1 MDKLISIILPTYNG
15 SKFINQTID
24 SCLNQT
30 YQQFELIIVND
41 CSTDDTESIVQEY
54 DDPRVRYFK
63 NEQNLKLPKTLNAGF
78 ANAKGEYLTWISDDN
93 YFADDALK
101 KMVAE
106 LEEKNSDL
114 VCAPYY
120 TINDENEI
128 TGSREV
134 GPVENI
140 LLDNI
145 VKACFLY
152 KKEVHEK
159 LEGYS
164 GDLFL
169 VEDYDFWIRTVYH
182 GFKLSFLQEK
192 IYYYRFH
199 EGSLTESRRK
209 DIAKAL
215 YGLLE
220 YHIPRFEK
228 SDFKDLVNASVYLRM
243 AKIASGVDGV
253 DGKKYLRKAL
263 MQNKMMLF
271 NADFLKTFV
280 KRILK

>member
-1 MDKLISIILPTYNG
+1 MNELISIVLPTYNG

-24 SCLNQT
+24 SCLRQT

-41 CSTDDTESIVQEY
+41 CSTDHTESIVQEY
-54 DDPRVRYFK
+54 QDSRIRYIK
-63 NEQNLKLPKTLNAGF
+63 NDKNLKLPKTLNEGF
-78 ANAKGEYLTWISDDN
+78 KRAEGEYFTWISDDN
-93 YFADDALK
+93 YFADDALE

-106 LEEKNSDL
+106 LVEKSYDL

-120 TINDENEI
+120 TINNENEI

-152 KKEVHEK
+152 KKEVQDK

-169 VEDYDFWIRTVYH
+169 VEDYDFWIRTIFQ
-182 GFKLSFLQEK
+182 GFKISFLQEK

-220 YHIPRFEK
+220 YHIPRFIQSK
-228 SDFKDLVNASVYLRM
+228 HSNLVNSNVYLRM
-243 AKIASGVDGV
+243 AKIASGIDGL
-253 DGKKYLRKAL
+253 DSKKYLRKTF
-263 MQNKMMLF
+263 QKDKMMVF
-271 NADFLKTFV
+271 NLEFIKTYLKI
-280 KRILK
+280 ILR

>member
-41 CSTDDTESIVQEY
+41 CSTDHTESIVQEY
-54 DDPRVRYFK
+54 DDPRIRYFK

-78 ANAKGEYLTWISDDN
+78 AKANGEYLTWISDDN
-93 YFADDALK
+93 YFADDALA
-101 KMVAE
+101 KMVVA

-152 KKEVHEK
+152 KKEVHSK

-199 EGSLTESRRK
+199 DGSLTESRRK

-215 YGLLE
+215 FGLLE
-220 YHIPRFEK
+220 YHISRFEESK
-228 SDFKDLVNASVYLRM
+228 YANLVNANVYLRM
-243 AKIASGVDGV
+243 AKIASGVVDL
-253 DGKKYLRKAL
+253 DGKKYLRKAF
-263 MQNKMMLF
+263 QEDKMTVF
-271 NADFLKTFV
+271 DPEFLKAFV